1 MQFQSIP
8 EILRFAI
15 GKEKASRQFY
25 IDVAARVKNPITQS
39 VFEAIG
45 LEEQKHIESL
55 ELELMKLGVT
65 VTAEADPDG
74 YEKQWLKSLE
84 MDQTAENM
92 DFREAML
99 IAIQKEK
106 ASYQFYMQMLGL
118 IQQPEYRDIF
128 RQLAEEE
135 MRHIVQFEREYQ
147 AMS

>member
-1 MQFQSIP
+1 MQFMSIP

-25 IDVAARVKNPITQS
+25 VDVAARVTDPVTQS

-45 LEEQKHIESL
+45 LEEQKHIEAL
-55 ELELMKLGVT
+55 ELELMKLGIT
-65 VTAEADPDG
+65 VAVDAEPDEN
-74 YEKQWLKSLE
+74 EKRWLKTVE
-84 MDQTAENM
+84 MDESAENM

-106 ASYQFYMQMLGL
+106 ASHQLYIQVLGMV
-118 IQQPEYRDIF
+118 QQPEYRDIF

>member
-1 MQFQSIP
+1 MQFKSIP

-25 IDVAARVKNPITQS
+25 VDVAARVTDPVTQS

-45 LEEQKHIESL
+45 LEEQKHIEAL
-55 ELELMKLGVT
+55 ELELMKLGIT
-65 VTAEADPDG
+65 VAVDAEPDEN
-74 YEKQWLKSLE
+74 EKRWLKTVE
-84 MDQTAENM
+84 MDESAENM

-106 ASYQFYMQMLGL
+106 ASHQLYIQVLGMV
-118 IQQPEYRDIF
+118 QQPEYRDIF

-147 AMS
+147 AMR

>member
-1 MQFQSIP
+1 MQFKSIP

-25 IDVAARVKNPITQS
+25 VDVAARVTDPVTQS

-45 LEEQKHIESL
+45 LEEQKHIEAL

-65 VTAEADPDG
+65 VDVDAEPD
-74 YEKQWLKSLE
+74 ENERRWLKSVE
-84 MDQTAENM
+84 MDESAENM

-106 ASYQFYMQMLGL
+106 ASHQLYIQVLGMV
-118 IQQPEYRDIF
+118 QQPEYRDIF

>member
-1 MQFQSIP
+1 MQFKSIP

-25 IDVAARVKNPITQS
+25 NDVAVRVKNPITQS

-45 LEEQKHIESL
+45 LEEQKHVEAL
-55 ELELMKLGVT
+55 ELELMKLGIT
-65 VTAEADPDG
+65 VAVDAEPDED
-74 YEKQWLKSLE
+74 EKRWFKTVE
-84 MDQTAENM
+84 MDADAENM
-92 DFREAML
+92 DYREAML

-106 ASYQFYMQMLGL
+106 AAYKLYMEVLDMVQE
-118 IQQPEYRDIF
+118 PEFRDIF

-147 AMS
+147 AMC

>member
-65 VTAEADPDG
+65 VTAEADPDE

>member
-1 MQFQSIP
+1 MQFHSIP

-25 IDVAARVKNPITQS
+25 LDVASRVKNPITQS
-39 VFEAIG
+39 VFEAISM
-45 LEEQKHIESL
+45 EEQKHIEAL
-55 ELELMKLGVT
+55 ELELMKLGIT
-65 VTAEADPDG
+65 VAEDALPD
-74 YEKQWLKSLE
+74 ENEIRWLRTLE
-84 MDQTAENM
+84 MDVTAENM

-106 ASYQFYMQMLGL
+106 ASHQFYIQVLGF

-128 RQLAEEE
+128 RQLADEE

-147 AMS
+147 AMG

>member
-1 MQFQSIP
+1 MEFKSIP

-25 IDVAARVKNPITQS
+25 YDVAARVTDPITQS

-45 LEEQKHIESL
+45 LEEQKHIDAL
-55 ELELMKLGVT
+55 ELELMKLGIT
-65 VTAEADPDG
+65 VDVDAEFDEN
-74 YEKQWLKSLE
+74 EKRWLKTVE
-84 MDQTAENM
+84 MDEDAENM

-106 ASYQFYMQMLGL
+106 ASHQLYIQILGL